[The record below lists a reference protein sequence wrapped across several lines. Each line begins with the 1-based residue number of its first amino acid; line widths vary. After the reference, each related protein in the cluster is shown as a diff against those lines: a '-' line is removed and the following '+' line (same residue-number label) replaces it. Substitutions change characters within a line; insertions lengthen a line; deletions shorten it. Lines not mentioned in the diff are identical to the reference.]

1 MQSEYTKFYNTQ
13 VWKDAHTFTLHI
25 YKVTKKFPKTELFGL
40 TSQIRRS
47 SSAIGA
53 NIAEGYQQKSSKM
66 KINYLFIA
74 KTTCIETQNH
84 LLLAKD
90 LGYISESDFNHL
102 MKQTEL
108 ILRQIGGWIKKM

>member
-13 VWKDAHTFTLHI
+13 VWKDAHAFTLQI
-25 YKVTKKFPKTELFGL
+25 YKITKAFPKSELFGL

-47 SSAIGA
+47 SSAVGA

-66 KINYLFIA
+66 KTNYLFIA

-90 LGYISESDFNHL
+90 LQYISESEFNQL
-102 MKQTEL
+102 MEQTEL
-108 ILRQIGGWIKKM
+108 VLRQIGGWIKKM